1 MHSYYA
7 TGGIIARLPHVLLF
21 WILFTEVQS
30 LQCYQCENVHS
41 NGECNGTLYLD
52 ECASTHDTCQT
63 MVTWSGEIHKLL
75 ITKSCTKE
83 LPCYAQRNESNISMP
98 CKYTLDT
105 WSCVTCCHTDRCN
118 EDVATSAAQY
128 LLRYAQS
135 SVVTT
140 MLFLVAVR
148 WLCYV

>member
-41 NGECNGTLYLD
+41 N
-52 ECASTHDTCQT
+52 
-63 MVTWSGEIHKLL
+63 GEIHKLL